1 MWLPCLGWLG
11 NHPLNPGSGLIRVG
25 YRPNGLLVRLPLSAW
40 DGRDRAY
47 AFRDVFTGGLQMFRD
62 IGEVCVM
69 EWEAD
74 KLPL

>member
-1 MWLPCLGWLG
+1 MGQVVTLSEVGWATALQ
-11 NHPLNPGSGLIRVG
+11 VG

-40 DGRDRAY
+40 DGRDRAC